1 MTFLREVTYLLGGDL
16 DANLL
21 DGLGKFIGLDG
32 AAVVEVKEL
41 EALSEDGLLGLRSL
55 GLFRQFV
62 LKFSLETRSG

>member
-21 DGLGKFIGLDG
+21 DGLGEFIGLDG

-55 GLFRQFV
+55 GLFGQFV